1 MDLKSRKHSFG
12 QNAFHF
18 VWKIKYAKDLFK
30 FYGLKMDCEFFL
42 RQVDYRRKVKIYELH
57 EAINA
62 AAIRVATIMREHIPV
77 GKKCSIVS
85 ADIIGTEQ

>member
-1 MDLKSRKHSFG
+1 MTKVLQIQIHIIYSDE
-12 QNAFHF
+12 
-18 VWKIKYAKDLFK
+18 AKES
-30 FYGLKMDCEFFL
+30 EF
-42 RQVDYRRKVKIYELH
+42 KIYELH